1 MFPWCC
7 QSIAFLRNPVE
18 IKISVLAGITET
30 EDFAASP
37 ELINIGL
44 YLAWDIILGPGR
56 LIPDFIADYSA
67 KMRHHNRQEGQTNK
81 NMTDIQTNRHLN

>member
-1 MFPWCC
+1 MFPWRW

-18 IKISVLAGITET
+18 IKISVLARDYSIIVVRTSRVLAGITET

-44 YLAWDIILGPGR
+44 HLAWDIILGPGR

-67 KMRHHNRQEGQTNK
+67 KMRHHNRQE
-81 NMTDIQTNRHLN
+81 